1 MKLKMKYNFAVFF
14 SLIFL
19 LLSCKNDNEKRLVE
33 NKKEIQKREVIFK
46 NIQKGWVL
54 YDTPVTE
61 AAEKSIASWNEW
73 RIFLA
78 ELVQKPKKT
87 IGAFQQKSKALS
99 KKAMALNDNIPYE
112 YNKPQIKSRISTL
125 ITKVRLLDL
134 FINLDNIPDKKVT
147 LLVSEINL
155 ELVSLQRQMD
165 KIVEKNKIPIEEGE
179 SELRRMMDTS
189 RAIPNTPII
198 DPNIPRVE

>member
-1 MKLKMKYNFAVFF
+1 MKLKMKYNLAVFF

-19 LLSCKNDNEKRLVE
+19 LLSCKDDNQKRIVE
-33 NKKEIQKREVIFK
+33 NKKEIQRREIIFT
-46 NIQKGWVL
+46 NVQKGWVF

-61 AAEKSIASWNEW
+61 ASENSLATWSEW

-78 ELVQKPKKT
+78 ELAQKPKKT
-87 IGAFQQKSKALS
+87 IGAFQQKSKSLT
-99 KKAMALNDNIPYE
+99 KKAMALNDNIPFE
-112 YNKPQIKSRISTL
+112 FSKPQIKSRISTL
-125 ITKVRLLDL
+125 ITKVQMLDL
-134 FINLDNIPDKKVT
+134 FLNLDNIPDKKVMQ
-147 LLVSEINL
+147 LVAEINL

-165 KIVEKNKIPIEEGE
+165 KIVDKSNIPVEEGE
-179 SELRRMMDTS
+179 SDLLKMMDTS

>member
-1 MKLKMKYNFAVFF
+1 MKLKMKYNLAVFF

-19 LLSCKNDNEKRLVE
+19 LLSCKDDDQKRIAENE
-33 NKKEIQKREVIFK
+33 KEIQRREIIFT
-46 NIQKGWVL
+46 NVQKGWVF

-61 AAEKSIASWNEW
+61 ASENSVATWSEW

-78 ELVQKPKKT
+78 ELAQKPKKT
-87 IGAFQQKSKALS
+87 IGAFQQKSKSLT
-99 KKAMALNDNIPYE
+99 KKAMALNDNIPFE
-112 YNKPQIKSRISTL
+112 FSKPQIKSRISTL
-125 ITKVRLLDL
+125 ITKVQMLDL
-134 FINLDNIPDKKVT
+134 FLNLDNIPDKKVT
-147 LLVSEINL
+147 QLVAEINL

-165 KIVEKNKIPIEEGE
+165 KIVDKSNIPVEEGE
-179 SELRRMMDTS
+179 SDLLKMMDTS

>member
-1 MKLKMKYNFAVFF
+1 MKLKMKYNLAVFF

-19 LLSCKNDNEKRLVE
+19 LLSCKDDNQKRIVE
-33 NKKEIQKREVIFK
+33 NKKEIQRREIIFT
-46 NIQKGWVL
+46 NVQKGWVF

-61 AAEKSIASWNEW
+61 ASENSLATWSEW

-78 ELVQKPKKT
+78 ELAQKPKKT
-87 IGAFQQKSKALS
+87 IGAFQQKSKSLT
-99 KKAMALNDNIPYE
+99 KKAMALNDNIPFE
-112 YNKPQIKSRISTL
+112 FSKPQIKSRISTL
-125 ITKVRLLDL
+125 ITKVQMLDL
-134 FINLDNIPDKKVT
+134 FLNLDNIPDKKVT
-147 LLVSEINL
+147 QLVAEINL

-165 KIVEKNKIPIEEGE
+165 KIVDKSNIPVEEGE
-179 SELRRMMDTS
+179 SDLLKMMDTS

>member
-1 MKLKMKYNFAVFF
+1 MKYKIAVFF
-14 SLIFL
+14 SLVFL
-19 LLSCKNDNEKRLVE
+19 FLSCKNDNEKRIAE
-33 NKKEIQKREVIFK
+33 NKKEMQKREVIFK
-46 NIQKGWVL
+46 NIEKGWVF

-61 AAEKSIASWNEW
+61 ASEKSIASWNEW

-78 ELVQKPKKT
+78 ELAQKPKKS

-99 KKAMALNDNIPYE
+99 KKVMALDDNIPYE
-112 YNKPQIKSRISTL
+112 YNKPQIKSRLSTL

-134 FINLDNIPDKKVT
+134 FIHLDNIPDKKVT

-165 KIVEKNKIPIEEGE
+165 KIVEKSRIPLEEGE
-179 SELRRMMDTS
+179 SDLLKMMDTT

-198 DPNIPRVE
+198 DPNLPRVE

>member
-78 ELVQKPKKT
+78 ELTQKPKKT

-134 FINLDNIPDKKVT
+134 FINLDNIPDRKVT

-165 KIVEKNKIPIEEGE
+165 KIVEKSKIPIEEGE
-179 SELRRMMDTS
+179 SELRRMMDTA
-189 RAIPNTPII
+189 RAIPNTPVI

>member
-1 MKLKMKYNFAVFF
+1 MKLKMKYNLAVFF

-19 LLSCKNDNEKRLVE
+19 LLSCKDDNQKRIAE
-33 NKKEIQKREVIFK
+33 NEKEIQRREIIFT
-46 NIQKGWVL
+46 NVQKGWVF

-61 AAEKSIASWNEW
+61 ASEKSVATWSEW

-78 ELVQKPKKT
+78 ELAQKPKKT
-87 IGAFQQKSKALS
+87 IGAFQQKSKSLT
-99 KKAMALNDNIPYE
+99 KKAMALNDNIPFE
-112 YNKPQIKSRISTL
+112 FSKPQIKSRISTL
-125 ITKVRLLDL
+125 ITKVQMLDL
-134 FINLDNIPDKKVT
+134 FLNLDNIPDKKVT
-147 LLVSEINL
+147 QLVAEINL

-165 KIVEKNKIPIEEGE
+165 KIVDKSNIPVEEGE
-179 SELRRMMDTS
+179 SDLLKMMDTS

>member
-1 MKLKMKYNFAVFF
+1 MKLKMKYNLAVFF

-19 LLSCKNDNEKRLVE
+19 LLSCKDDNQKRIAE
-33 NKKEIQKREVIFK
+33 NEKEIQRREIIFT
-46 NIQKGWVL
+46 NVQKGWVF

-61 AAEKSIASWNEW
+61 ASENSIATWSEW

-78 ELVQKPKKT
+78 ELAQKPKKT
-87 IGAFQQKSKALS
+87 IGAFQQKSKSLT
-99 KKAMALNDNIPYE
+99 KKAMALNDNIPFE
-112 YNKPQIKSRISTL
+112 FSKPQIKSRISTL
-125 ITKVRLLDL
+125 ITKVQMLDL
-134 FINLDNIPDKKVT
+134 FLNLDTIPDKKVT
-147 LLVSEINL
+147 QLVAEINL

-165 KIVEKNKIPIEEGE
+165 KIVDKSNIPVEEGE
-179 SELRRMMDTS
+179 SDLLKMMDTT

>member
-1 MKLKMKYNFAVFF
+1 MKYKIIVFF
-14 SLIFL
+14 SLVFL
-19 LLSCKNDNEKRLVE
+19 LLSCKNDNQKRMAE
-33 NKKEIQKREVIFK
+33 NKKEMQKREVIFK
-46 NIQKGWVL
+46 NVEKGWVF

-61 AAEKSIASWNEW
+61 ASEKSIATWNEW

-78 ELVQKPKKT
+78 ELTQKPKKT
-87 IGAFQQKSKALS
+87 IGAFQQKSKSLS
-99 KKAMALNDNIPYE
+99 KKVMALNDNIPYE

-134 FINLDNIPDKKVT
+134 FIHLDNIPDKKVT

-165 KIVEKNKIPIEEGE
+165 KIVEKSRIPIEEGE
-179 SELRRMMDTS
+179 SELRRMMDTA
-189 RAIPNTPII
+189 RAIPNTPVI

>member
-1 MKLKMKYNFAVFF
+1 MKYKTAIFFA
-14 SLIFL
+14 LAL
-19 LLSCKNDNEKRLVE
+19 LLFSCQDNNQKRLSE
-33 NKKEIQKREVIFK
+33 NKKEMQRREIIFK
-46 NIQKGWVL
+46 NIEKGWVF

-61 AAEKSIASWNEW
+61 ASEKSLATWNAW

-78 ELVQKPKKT
+78 ELALKPRKSIK
-87 IGAFQQKSKALS
+87 AFQQKSKALS
-99 KKAMALNDNIPYE
+99 KKVMDLNENIPYE
-112 YNKPQIKSRISTL
+112 YSKPQIKSRISTL

-134 FINLDNIPDKKVT
+134 FINLDAIPDKKIT
-147 LLVSEINL
+147 QLVSEINL

-165 KIVEKNKIPIEEGE
+165 KITEKSKIPIEEGE
-179 SELRRMMDTS
+179 SELMKMMDTT

>member
-1 MKLKMKYNFAVFF
+1 MKYKIAVFF
-14 SLIFL
+14 SLVFL
-19 LLSCKNDNEKRLVE
+19 LLSCKNDNQKRIAE
-33 NKKEIQKREVIFK
+33 NKKEMQKREVIFK
-46 NIQKGWVL
+46 NIEKGWVF

-61 AAEKSIASWNEW
+61 ASEKSIASWNEW

-78 ELVQKPKKT
+78 ELALKPNKT

-99 KKAMALNDNIPYE
+99 KKVMALNDNIPYE

-134 FINLDNIPDKKVT
+134 FIHLDNIPDKKVA

-165 KIVEKNKIPIEEGE
+165 KITEKSKIPLEEGE
-179 SELRRMMDTS
+179 SELRRMMDTA
-189 RAIPNTPII
+189 RAIPNTTVI